1 MKITFSTKLP
11 PTLNDQINAAR
22 RNKFASA
29 SIKEKETNRIA
40 SESKGLPKFEGKIW
54 VDYLFTVKNFGR
66 DPDNIEASKKYLMD
80 GLVKSGVISKD
91 SLMVIEPVIVERFE
105 KGKVDTVSITIS
117 DKPIWTL
124 TLN

>member
-40 SESKGLPKFEGKIW
+40 FESKGLPKFKGKIW

-91 SLMVIEPVIVERFE
+91 SLMIIEPVIVERFE
-105 KGKVDTVSITIS
+105 KGKVDMVSITIS